1 MTSIQTNWEGHY
13 LDGQTA
19 ARQRVSIRLMRL
31 GLHVT
36 TERGATLWWPYEEIR
51 QTQGFYS
58 GEQVRLERGGEF
70 SEALLVSDISFLTQ
84 LHQIAP
90 ELATRFHEP
99 AHRRRRARLVL
110 IAALAS
116 MGVLA
121 VLYLW
126 GIPALAA
133 FVASR
138 VPVSWEERLGRS
150 IVTHLVPPAMRC
162 TDKTRTRVID
172 EIITVLTASLPTSP
186 FTIRVIV
193 VNDSTI
199 NAFAVPG
206 GYIVLYRGLLEKTQ
220 TAEELAGV
228 LAHELQHI
236 FKHHVT
242 QALIQHVSTGLL
254 LAAIT
259 GDTSKATAYGLES
272 ARLLG
277 ILRYSRQSEE
287 EADAAGMR
295 MLLESGID
303 PKGMIAFYELLTKST
318 SETSSILKYLST
330 HPSTGDRIKNLK
342 SLVEQSQPKS
352 VKLLKGYDWSNI
364 KKICQTT
371 SSQN

>member
-90 ELATRFHEP
+90 ELATRFHKP

-172 EIITVLTASLPTSP
+172 EIITVLTAPLPTSP

>member
-70 SEALLVSDISFLTQ
+70 SEALLVSDTSFLTQ

-90 ELATRFHEP
+90 ELATRFHKP

-172 EIITVLTASLPTSP
+172 EIITVLTAPLPTSP

-259 GDTSKATAYGLES
+259 GDTSRATAYGLES

-371 SSQN
+371 SSLN

>member
-1 MTSIQTNWEGHY
+1 MTSIQTDWEGHY

-70 SEALLVSDISFLTQ
+70 SEALLVSDTSFLTQ

-99 AHRRRRARLVL
+99 ARRRRRARIVL

-116 MGVLA
+116 IGILT

-138 VPVSWEERLGRS
+138 VPVSWEEHLGRS
-150 IVTHLVPPAMRC
+150 VVKHLVPPAMRC
-162 TDKTRTRVID
+162 ADNTRTRVID
-172 EIITVLTASLPTSP
+172 EIITVLTAPLPTSP

-330 HPSTGDRIKNLK
+330 HPSTGDRIKKLK

>member
-1 MTSIQTNWEGHY
+1 MTSIQTDWEGHY

-99 AHRRRRARLVL
+99 ARRRRRARIVL

-116 MGVLA
+116 IGILT

-138 VPVSWEERLGRS
+138 VPVSWEEHLGRS
-150 IVTHLVPPAMRC
+150 VVKHLVPPAMRC
-162 TDKTRTRVID
+162 ADNTRTRVID
-172 EIITVLTASLPTSP
+172 EIITVLTAPLPTSP

-330 HPSTGDRIKNLK
+330 HPSTGDRIKKLK

>member
-1 MTSIQTNWEGHY
+1 MTSIQTDWEGHY

-70 SEALLVSDISFLTQ
+70 SEALLVSDTSFLTQ

-90 ELATRFHEP
+90 ELATRFHKP

-172 EIITVLTASLPTSP
+172 EIITVLTAPLPTSP

-259 GDTSKATAYGLES
+259 GDTSRATAYGLES

>member
-1 MTSIQTNWEGHY
+1 MTSIQTDWEGHY

-99 AHRRRRARLVL
+99 ARRRRRARIVL

-116 MGVLA
+116 IGILT

-138 VPVSWEERLGRS
+138 VPVSWEEHLGRS
-150 IVTHLVPPAMRC
+150 VVKHLVPPAMRC
-162 TDKTRTRVID
+162 ADNTRTRVID
-172 EIITVLTASLPTSP
+172 EIITVLTAPLPTSP

-259 GDTSKATAYGLES
+259 GDTSRATAYGLES

-330 HPSTGDRIKNLK
+330 HPSTGDRIKKLK

>member
-1 MTSIQTNWEGHY
+1 
-13 LDGQTA
+13 
-19 ARQRVSIRLMRL
+19 MRL

-36 TERGATLWWPYEEIR
+36 TERGDTLWWPYEEIR

-70 SEALLVSDISFLTQ
+70 AEALLVSDTSFLTQ

-90 ELATRFHEP
+90 ELATRFHDP
-99 AHRRRRARLVL
+99 ARRGARLRLVL

-116 MGVLA
+116 IGILT

-150 IVTHLVPPAMRC
+150 VVKHLAPPAMRC
-162 TDKTRTRVID
+162 ADTTRTRVID
-172 EIITVLTASLPTSP
+172 EIITVLMTPFPTSP
-186 FTIRVIV
+186 YTIRVIV

-199 NAFAVPG
+199 NAFAAPG
-206 GYIVLYRGLLEKTQ
+206 GYIVLFRGLLEKTQ

-242 QALIQHVSTGLL
+242 RALIQHVSTGLL

-342 SLVEQSQPKS
+342 SLLEQSQPKS

>member
-36 TERGATLWWPYEEIR
+36 TERGDTLWWPYEEIR

-70 SEALLVSDISFLTQ
+70 SEALLVSDTSFLTQ

-90 ELATRFHEP
+90 ELATRFHKP

-259 GDTSKATAYGLES
+259 GDTSRATAYGLES

-318 SETSSILKYLST
+318 SETSSILQYLST

-371 SSQN
+371 SSLN

>member
-1 MTSIQTNWEGHY
+1 MTSIQTDWEGHY

-70 SEALLVSDISFLTQ
+70 SEALLVSDTSFLTQ

-90 ELATRFHEP
+90 ELATRFHKP

-172 EIITVLTASLPTSP
+172 EIITVLTAPLPTSP

-259 GDTSKATAYGLES
+259 GDTSRATAYGLES

-330 HPSTGDRIKNLK
+330 HPSTGDRIKKLK

>member
-1 MTSIQTNWEGHY
+1 MTSIQTDWEGHY

-90 ELATRFHEP
+90 ELATRFHKP

-150 IVTHLVPPAMRC
+150 IVTHLVLPAMRC

-172 EIITVLTASLPTSP
+172 EIITVLTAPLPTSP

-259 GDTSKATAYGLES
+259 GDTSRATAYGLES

>member
-1 MTSIQTNWEGHY
+1 MIIIDTDWEGHY

-36 TERGATLWWPYEEIR
+36 TEQGDTFWWPYEEIR

-70 SEALLVSDISFLTQ
+70 AEALLVSDTSFLTQ

-90 ELATRFHEP
+90 ELSAQFHNP
-99 AHRRRRARLVL
+99 AHRKRRVRLVL

-150 IVTHLVPPAMRC
+150 VVKHLAPAAMRC
-162 TDKTRTRVID
+162 ADNTRTRVID
-172 EIITVLTASLPTSP
+172 EIIAVLTAPLPTSP
-186 FTIRVIV
+186 FTIRTIV

-199 NAFAVPG
+199 NAFAAPG

-287 EADAAGMR
+287 EADAAGMD

-303 PKGMIAFYELLTKST
+303 PKGMITFYEQLNKRS
-318 SETSSILKYLST
+318 SETPSILKYLST
-330 HPSTGDRIKNLK
+330 HPGTGDRIKKLK
-342 SLVEQSQPKS
+342 SIVKQSRSKS
-352 VKLLKGYDWSNI
+352 VKILKDYDWSDI
-364 KKICQTT
+364 KKICRTP
-371 SSQN
+371 SSEN

>member
-1 MTSIQTNWEGHY
+1 
-13 LDGQTA
+13 
-19 ARQRVSIRLMRL
+19 
-31 GLHVT
+31 
-36 TERGATLWWPYEEIR
+36 
-51 QTQGFYS
+51 
-58 GEQVRLERGGEF
+58 
-70 SEALLVSDISFLTQ
+70 
-84 LHQIAP
+84 
-90 ELATRFHEP
+90 
-99 AHRRRRARLVL
+99 
-110 IAALAS
+110 
-116 MGVLA
+116 
-121 VLYLW
+121 
-126 GIPALAA
+126 
-133 FVASR
+133 
-138 VPVSWEERLGRS
+138 
-150 IVTHLVPPAMRC
+150 
-162 TDKTRTRVID
+162 
-172 EIITVLTASLPTSP
+172 
-186 FTIRVIV
+186 

-199 NAFAVPG
+199 NAFAAPG

>member
-1 MTSIQTNWEGHY
+1 MTSIQTDWEGHY

-19 ARQRVSIRLMRL
+19 TRQRVSIRPMRL

-36 TERGATLWWPYEEIR
+36 TEQGDTLWWPYEEIR

-70 SEALLVSDISFLTQ
+70 AEALLVSDASFLTQ

-90 ELATRFHEP
+90 ELSAQFYDP
-99 AHRRRRARLVL
+99 ARRRRRARLVL
-110 IAALAS
+110 IAALA
-116 MGVLA
+116 GLGILT

-138 VPVSWEERLGRS
+138 VPVSWEERLGHS
-150 IVTHLVPPAMRC
+150 IVTHLAPPAMRC
-162 TDKTRTRVID
+162 ADATRTGVIG
-172 EIITVLTASLPTSP
+172 EIIAILTTPFPKSP
-186 FTIRVIV
+186 YTIRVIV

-199 NAFAVPG
+199 NAYAAPG
-206 GYIVLYRGLLEKTQ
+206 GYIVLFRGLLEKTQ

-242 QALIQHVSTGLL
+242 RALIQHVSTGLL
-254 LAAIT
+254 LTAIM

-295 MLLESGID
+295 MLLEAGID
-303 PKGMIAFYELLTKST
+303 PKGMIEFFEMLNKGT
-318 SETSSILKYLST
+318 SETTSILRYLST
-330 HPSTGDRIKNLK
+330 HPSTGDRIKKLK
-342 SLVEQSQPKS
+342 SLAGQSQAKS
-352 VKLLKGYDWSNI
+352 VKILKGYDWSNI

-371 SSQN
+371 GSQN

>member
-70 SEALLVSDISFLTQ
+70 SEALLVSDTSFLTQ

-90 ELATRFHEP
+90 ELATRFHKP

-259 GDTSKATAYGLES
+259 GDTSRATAYGLES

-371 SSQN
+371 SSLN

>member
-1 MTSIQTNWEGHY
+1 MITIDTDWEGHY

-36 TERGATLWWPYEEIR
+36 TEQGDTLWWPYEEIR

-70 SEALLVSDISFLTQ
+70 AEALLVSDTSFLTQ

-90 ELATRFHEP
+90 ELSAQFHNP
-99 AHRRRRARLVL
+99 AHRKRRVRLVL
-110 IAALAS
+110 ITALAS
-116 MGVLA
+116 IGVLA

-150 IVTHLVPPAMRC
+150 VVKHLAPPAMRC
-162 TDKTRTRVID
+162 PDNTHTRVID
-172 EIITVLTASLPTSP
+172 EIIAVLTTPFPTSP
-186 FTIRVIV
+186 YTIRVIV

-199 NAFAVPG
+199 NAFAAPG

-303 PKGMIAFYELLTKST
+303 PKGMITFYELLNKRT

-330 HPSTGDRIKNLK
+330 HPSTGDRIKKLK
-342 SLVEQSQPKS
+342 SLAEQSQSKS
-352 VKLLKGYDWSNI
+352 VKILKDYDWSNI
-364 KKICQTT
+364 KKICQTP
-371 SSQN
+371 SSEN

>member
-1 MTSIQTNWEGHY
+1 MTSIQTDWEGHY

-36 TERGATLWWPYEEIR
+36 TERGDTLWWPYEEIR

-70 SEALLVSDISFLTQ
+70 SEALLVSDTSFLTQ

-90 ELATRFHEP
+90 ELATRFHKP

-259 GDTSKATAYGLES
+259 GDTSRATAYGLES

>member
-99 AHRRRRARLVL
+99 ARRRRRARIVL

-116 MGVLA
+116 IGILT

-172 EIITVLTASLPTSP
+172 EIITVLTAPLPTSP

>member
-70 SEALLVSDISFLTQ
+70 SEALLVSDTSFLTQ

-90 ELATRFHEP
+90 ELATRFHKP

-259 GDTSKATAYGLES
+259 GDTSRATAYGLES

>member
-1 MTSIQTNWEGHY
+1 MTSIQTDWEGHY

-99 AHRRRRARLVL
+99 ARRRRRARIVL

-116 MGVLA
+116 IGILT

-138 VPVSWEERLGRS
+138 VPVSWEEHLGRS
-150 IVTHLVPPAMRC
+150 VVKHLVPPAMRC
-162 TDKTRTRVID
+162 ADNTRTRVID
-172 EIITVLTASLPTSP
+172 EIITVLTAPLPTSP

-193 VNDSTI
+193 ANDSTI

-330 HPSTGDRIKNLK
+330 HPSTGDRIKKLK

>member
-1 MTSIQTNWEGHY
+1 MTSIQTDWEGHY

-70 SEALLVSDISFLTQ
+70 SEALLVSDTSFLTQ

-90 ELATRFHEP
+90 ELATRFHKP

-259 GDTSKATAYGLES
+259 GDTSRATAYGLES

-371 SSQN
+371 SSLN